1 MRADTLTYLSPIL
14 DRLPDQWPATAI
26 HNIVC
31 HGHSVPAGYNAT
43 PRVNMMEAYPAILHR
58 ELTSRFPFSVTNVIV
73 TAIGGETS
81 EGGEK
86 RFKDDVLCHKP
97 EILTI
102 DYCLNDRMIGY
113 VRAEKAWRSMIE
125 QALKKDIK
133 VILLTPSWDNN
144 FFRKNEEWKALE
156 RHCWQ
161 VRRLADEYGV
171 GLADVFL
178 AFERYIKED
187 LDAVNLLSHVNHPS
201 RLGHEIIASE
211 ILKFFLAR

>member
-1 MRADTLTYLSPIL
+1 MRADTLTYLSDIL

-43 PRVNMMEAYPAILHR
+43 PRVNMMEAYPALLHR

-125 QALKKDIK
+125 QALSPLEGVDVMVYEPMEQREESRMYSGYPESRQRKSEAQ
-133 VILLTPSWDNN
+133 LLYS
-144 FFRKNEEWKALE
+144 
-156 RHCWQ
+156 
-161 VRRLADEYGV
+161 
-171 GLADVFL
+171 
-178 AFERYIKED
+178 
-187 LDAVNLLSHVNHPS
+187 
-201 RLGHEIIASE
+201 
-211 ILKFFLAR
+211 